1 MRQTAFAS
9 SLFALSLVLA
19 ACGGAEAPPAAAPAD
34 AMGAFP
40 DDYVIAVDMGELETV
55 GIEEAPG
62 EAEPEE
68 GSSEEDNLEATE
80 EDGQLSLQSRA
91 DNAQRLERLLT
102 ESRERNA
109 DLAEALARAE
119 EEISRL
125 NDNAAS
131 IAAQRPAVA
140 GAALSQIQQD
150 FLAEAIA
157 ADSPAFSFPS
167 CGRVSQFFGRGWFT
181 DFSQKLADAR
191 LTLSSGELL
200 SSERLFG
207 GCESTEGALVF
218 FLGARSGDSGSEFVI
233 IKYDT
238 RGGNLAPALAMAN
251 TSGAVVTSFGKRSGP
266 FVRFPAEDGRVFR
279 YFYHANVIVAE

>member
-1 MRQTAFAS
+1 MRQTVFAPL
-9 SLFALSLVLA
+9 LFVLSLALA
-19 ACGGAEAPPAAAPAD
+19 ACGGVEAPPAAAPAD

-55 GIEEAPG
+55 GIEEASD
-62 EAEPEE
+62 ESEQEE
-68 GSSEEDNLEATE
+68 GSGEEEDAPETE
-80 EDGQLSLQSRA
+80 LSLQSRA
-91 DNAQRLERLLT
+91 DNAERLDRLLT

-200 SSERLFG
+200 SPERLFG

>member
-19 ACGGAEAPPAAAPAD
+19 ACGGAEDPPADAPAD
-34 AMGAFP
+34 PMSAFP

-55 GIEEAPG
+55 GIEEASG
-62 EAEPEE
+62 EAELEE
-68 GSSEEDNLEATE
+68 GSSEEDNLEGAPETE
-80 EDGQLSLQSRA
+80 LSLQSRA
-91 DNAQRLERLLT
+91 DNAERLDRLLT

-200 SSERLFG
+200 SPERLFG

-266 FVRFPAEDGRVFR
+266 FVRFPADDGRVFR

>member
-1 MRQTAFAS
+1 MRQTVFAPI
-9 SLFALSLVLA
+9 LFALSLVLA
-19 ACGGAEAPPAAAPAD
+19 ACGGAEDPPADAPAD
-34 AMGAFP
+34 PMSAFP

-167 CGRVSQFFGRGWFT
+167 CGRVSQFFGRGWFS

-266 FVRFPAEDGRVFR
+266 FVRFPADDGRVFR